1 MNDGGQEGAR
11 ERSYLAKGDKMVFE
25 LKFHWSTLLLSLL
38 FLLFFMWINGLGR
51 VCLNVLA
58 LG

>member
-25 LKFHWSTLLLSLL
+25 LKLHWSTLLL
-38 FLLFFMWINGLGR
+38 LLFFMWINGMGA
-51 VCLNVLA
+51 VLP
-58 LG
+58 LYVFIGIY